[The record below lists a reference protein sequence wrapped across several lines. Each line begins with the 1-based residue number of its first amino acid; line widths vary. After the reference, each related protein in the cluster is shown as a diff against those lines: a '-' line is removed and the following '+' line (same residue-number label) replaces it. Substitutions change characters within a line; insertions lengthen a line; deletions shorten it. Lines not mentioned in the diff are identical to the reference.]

1 MTKSLKDEDE
11 MLIKSMEAI
20 MAIITISVRKQILRD
35 RLIKRM
41 TDEKELSTI
50 LSNHREEFAQ
60 LLWKR
65 RILARKELSVLF
77 QSRYFFK

>member
-1 MTKSLKDEDE
+1 MAKSLKDEDE

-20 MAIITISVRKQILRD
+20 MAIATVGVRKQILRD

-41 TDEKELSTI
+41 TDEKELSSI

-60 LLWKR
+60 FLWKR
-65 RILARKELSVLF
+65 RTQSRKELSVLF
-77 QSRYFFK
+77 QSR

>member
-1 MTKSLKDEDE
+1 MTKELKDEDE
-11 MLIKSMEAI
+11 MLITRMEAI
-20 MAIITISVRKQILRD
+20 MAIATVNVRKQITRD
-35 RLIKRM
+35 RLVKRM

-65 RILARKELSVLF
+65 RIQSRKELSVLF
-77 QSRYFFK
+77 QSRY

>member
-20 MAIITISVRKQILRD
+20 MAIITVSVRKQILRD

-41 TDEKELSTI
+41 TDEKELSSI
-50 LSNHREEFAQ
+50 LSNHREEFVQ
-60 LLWKR
+60 FLWKR

-77 QSRYFFK
+77 QSR

>member
-20 MAIITISVRKQILRD
+20 MAIVTVSVRKQILRD

-41 TDEKELSTI
+41 TDEKELSSI
-50 LSNHREEFAQ
+50 LSNHREEYVQF
-60 LLWKR
+60 LWKR

-77 QSRYFFK
+77 QSR